1 MEINDLI
8 FNAIK
13 LTAGII
19 YILTMIV
26 VAWNWLAPTQYTW
39 LNGSI
44 LGSLTGSL
52 LFFTV
57 LLYGLYLW
65 KALDL

>member
-1 MEINDLI
+1 MEIDSLI
-8 FNAIK
+8 FNAVK
-13 LTAGII
+13 LTAGAI

-26 VAWNWLAPTQYTW
+26 VAWNWLAPAQYTW
-39 LNGSI
+39 LSGSI
-44 LGSLTGSL
+44 LWTLTGTL
-52 LFFTV
+52 MFFTV